1 MAESEF
7 EKTTAP
13 LEFEPY
19 VSADTH
25 MAEFTAKALILGI
38 IMAVVLGAANAYL
51 GLRAGM
57 TVAATFPAAV
67 VAMAVLRVFKGTILE
82 ENVARTTA
90 SVGEALV
97 AGAIFT
103 IPAFLISGVWETL
116 NYWESTGLMLVGG
129 VLGVLFV
136 IVLRRS
142 LVEEAGLP
150 FPESVAAAE
159 IVKAGQGGATGAKY
173 VFGAMGLAALLEFL
187 KNARGL
193 QLFTETKTW
202 FIEFA
207 QSKISLLGVEQT
219 YQGGMQIETPAASPA
234 LMGVG
239 YIIGPRLASL
249 TFSGGV
255 FAWLLL
261 IPAIL
266 FFNNDLSALLAAG
279 HGWEEIAADVW
290 YYQVRPLAVGAML
303 VGAFYTLFRLRRPL
317 TSGISKAMED
327 MKKLK
332 SGTEKPSRLEI
343 DLDFKWIFTAIGVLM
358 IPMAALYTYFSGS
371 LFSGIVATLVMAAAG
386 FFFAAVAG
394 YLVGLIGS
402 SSNPISGLTLSTLL
416 IAALLMVALGTTGTE
431 GIIAVLAVAT
441 VVCCAAGVAGDMM
454 QDLKVGQILG
464 GTPWR
469 MEWAELIG
477 VAAASLVLIWP
488 LIILNQGTPGGIGG
502 EILPAPQAG
511 LMALMTQGIVG
522 GDMAWPLVIIG
533 MLFAF
538 GLILVNTPS
547 PMIIAVGMYL
557 PFPTTFA
564 IFAGGMIAWILQWRL
579 EKRDVEEEEREAAIN
594 IGTLLASGLVA
605 GEALTGVLLAG
616 LYMLAV
622 ELPVISQSPYIG
634 FLVFP
639 LLGWVLIRYPLQ
651 SLMGRQIPPTV

>member
-7 EKTTAP
+7 EKTTVPA
-13 LEFEPY
+13 EFKPY
-19 VSADTH
+19 VPADKH

-67 VAMAVLRVFKGTILE
+67 VAMAVLRIFGGTILE

-116 NYWESTGLMLVGG
+116 NYWESTLLMLVGG

-207 QSKISLLGVEQT
+207 QSKISLLGTEQT

-266 FFNNDLSALLAAG
+266 FFNNDLSSLLVAG
-279 HGWEEIAADVW
+279 NTWEEIAHDVW
-290 YYQVRPLAVGAML
+290 YFQVRPLAVGAML
-303 VGAFYTLFRLRRPL
+303 VGAFYTLFRLRGPL
-317 TSGISKAMED
+317 TSGISKAMAD

-343 DLDFKWIFTAIGVLM
+343 DLDFKWIFTAIGVLL

-416 IAALLMVALGTTGTE
+416 IAALLMVALGTTGTH
-431 GIIAVLAVAT
+431 GITAVLAVAT

-469 MEWAELIG
+469 MEWAEIIG
-477 VAAASLVLIWP
+477 VAAASLVLVWP

-511 LMALMTQGIVG
+511 LMALMAQGIVG

-579 EKRDVEEEEREAAIN
+579 EKRDVPEEETDAAKN
-594 IGTLLASGLVA
+594 VGTLLASGLVA

-616 LYMLAV
+616 LYMLTV

-639 LLGWVLIRYPLQ
+639 LLGWVLVRYPLK
-651 SLMGRQIPPTV
+651 SLTGGPTPPSV